1 MHLALLGTN
10 TQSLI
15 DLLEEIFGDPTTDS
29 DIEELEAPA
38 LKHKHA
44 EAATAE
50 QADATSKGECDPSKA
65 IKYVRVVDDTTP
77 VDYGLDADLV
87 PTVTDVIIKEPDG
100 KESTRVYYQCK
111 TCPHKAQ
118 NRASMMNHAR
128 KCLNIRLQCFACEYS
143 ADSSK
148 TINSH
153 VQKEHH
159 TSSAM
164 ELAPITKQEAVEVL
178 EAIVSGQQS

>member
-15 DLLEEIFGDPTTDS
+15 DFLEEIFGDPPTDS

-38 LKHKHA
+38 LKHKRA

-65 IKYVRVVDDTTP
+65 IKYVRVVDDATP
-77 VDYGLDADLV
+77 VDYGLNADLV
-87 PTVTDVIIKEPDG
+87 PTVTDVIIKEPNG
-100 KESTRVYYQCK
+100 RESTRVYYQCK

-118 NRASMMNHAR
+118 NRASMMNHTR
-128 KCLNIRLQCFACEYS
+128 KCLNIQLQCFVCEYS

-148 TINSH
+148 IINSH
-153 VQKEHH
+153 V
-159 TSSAM
+159 
-164 ELAPITKQEAVEVL
+164 
-178 EAIVSGQQS
+178 

>member
-15 DLLEEIFGDPTTDS
+15 DLLEEIFGDPPTNS
-29 DIEELEAPA
+29 DLEELEAPA
-38 LKHKHA
+38 LKCKHA

-50 QADATSKGECDPSKA
+50 QADAATKGEHDPSKA
-65 IKYVRVVDDTTP
+65 IKYVCVVDDTTP
-77 VDYGLDADLV
+77 VDYGLEAGLI
-87 PTVTDVIIKEPDG
+87 PTVTDMIVKEPDG
-100 KESTRVYYQCK
+100 RESTKVYYQCK

-118 NRASMMNHAR
+118 NRASMMNHTC
-128 KCLNIRLQCFACEYS
+128 KCLNIRLQCFTCEYS

-148 TINSH
+148 AINNH

-159 TSSAM
+159 PSSAM
-164 ELAPITKQEAVEVL
+164 ELAPITKQEATEVL